1 MVIAGATVF
10 GTGVQ
15 LSARA
20 FCSFGNPDSYVFLD
34 ALGRYLGKSRT
45 ELSGRLFNAVISHE
59 ASAVSRLNFGAP
71 VLRKF
76 PCCNRAL
83 SIFWRLRT
91 ARIS

>member
-59 ASAVSRLNFGAP
+59 ASAVSMLNFAAP
-71 VLRKF
+71 VIRKF
-76 PCCNRAL
+76 
-83 SIFWRLRT
+83 S
-91 ARIS
+91 